1 MGKLEKCDETSVQDL
16 ETEKDDLQKERD
28 ELAKRLADFEEKYNL
43 METNCKLTLF
53 LLRPTECSIKLHTIM
68 SGWWIVHIVVSQ
80 DIFSKNSAFFFGIM
94 IFS

>member
-1 MGKLEKCDETSVQDL
+1 MGKLEKCDESSVQDL

-53 LLRPTECSIKLHTIM
+53 TPMELSIKQHTLK
-68 SGWWIVHIVVSQ
+68 SGC
-80 DIFSKNSAFFFGIM
+80 
-94 IFS
+94 

>member
-1 MGKLEKCDETSVQDL
+1 MGKLEKCDESSVQDL

-53 LLRPTECSIKLHTIM
+53 RPIECSIKLHTIN
-68 SGWWIVHIVVSQ
+68 SG
-80 DIFSKNSAFFFGIM
+80 
-94 IFS
+94 